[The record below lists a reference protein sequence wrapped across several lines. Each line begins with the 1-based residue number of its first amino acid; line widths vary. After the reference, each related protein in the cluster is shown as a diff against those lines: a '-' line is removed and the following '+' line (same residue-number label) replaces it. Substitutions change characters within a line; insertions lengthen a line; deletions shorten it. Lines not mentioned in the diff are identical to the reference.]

1 MNAEVEVRVGAAR
14 GVLAVPN
21 AALRTREEIA
31 VAASALGLPPGAIE
45 DEGRSPIDSAGEA
58 PDPAGEYLVFV
69 LRDGGPQV
77 APVRAGLTDFDYTAI
92 LDGLSA
98 TDSVYLLPT
107 AGLLEEQARRR
118 GWIQERVGGPLSRG
132 GTR

>member
-1 MNAEVEVRVGAAR
+1 
-14 GVLAVPN
+14 
-21 AALRTREEIA
+21 
-31 VAASALGLPPGAIE
+31 
-45 DEGRSPIDSAGEA
+45 
-58 PDPAGEYLVFV
+58 
-69 LRDGGPQV
+69 V

-92 LDGLSA
+92 LGGLSA

-107 AGLLEEQARRR
+107 AGLLEEQAQRR